1 LKIFLFEYI
10 CFVLKGLVDE
20 EEFVVY
26 RVLKALACFVRLSLL
41 KRKTIYEFL
50 RQVASLVCHPV

>member
-1 LKIFLFEYI
+1 
-10 CFVLKGLVDE
+10 LVDE

-50 RQVASLVCHPV
+50 RQVAPLVCHPVCLSSGLFYGIIIFLL